1 MITGTITDL
10 DQDMIEI
17 KTYPDGKTIYID
29 FGYKGLPKNLP
40 LDKVVLRDPPMELSK
55 PSLSPV
61 PEQGESYLAV
71 ETPISP
77 TETEVQEPA
86 PIDFKSDLD
95 AFIANVDQIRM
106 GDDLGS
112 LTEVVE
118 LEDEFKRFGLEKQTN
133 DLLDDL
139 LAEVP
144 MADRTRTVLNNIH
157 TQISRFKQLR
167 SLFSSFD
174 SYDNITGP
182 VRRGADYKP
191 LAIAMEKLDTKLPWM
206 LPVAVT
212 RKKIYDMGTVETEDV
227 ADIVPLTLAQSRIAE
242 SEITEDYK
250 TNSVPSGEN
259 KLDFLYQSLHPFMTP
274 FDPPASDEGLI
285 GSLPVGTDIT
295 VLQDNTQDD
304 FNSITVGQ
312 DGLQRYQFLV
322 TNFTDGLSRLE
333 QDKEVTIPG
342 EYKTVRVTMT
352 RPDVVPLKSYL
363 MLPMPAIRFSR
374 VSLPGSDI
382 MLKTNL
388 SKNFLNYWQVLN
400 RNTFISSVVV
410 DELDSSS
417 GEKFRAVS
425 KLGDDESR
433 FFNAT
438 EYLCSEDI
446 EDPKKLSKF
455 IETIVPRT
463 RTIFNLLKKSIVG
476 KYTLTGIVGVLEPFL
491 VYYHDI
497 AYKLYEEI
505 AQFLDENIIEFK
517 KRFLQR
523 SKEYNMLTLHRYRIK
538 RRVSPLVSAI
548 ADNPEMSASVVTDYL
563 KFGKS
568 KSPLE
573 GNEEFVTTSELLFRM
588 IKEDACRYY
597 SDVIAYSTLPLHMD
611 IDIESILKQSKERI
625 NEAGMQSGPNPCS
638 KLVIAKKYR
647 DKTEMEE
654 DNGNSTVYF
663 DPQHDDTR
671 YDIMEEY
678 KSEQR
683 SMPPEEFQPFL
694 IKRLRET
701 IGLNL
706 EEASRDADSMIRG
719 KKIIREGDLAIVPE
733 ETDSGSGNYEQVV
746 YERKDNQ
753 WLKSGID
760 GRTIANDGVTTCSVN
775 DSCFQIKKSCLDTA
789 SATNEIQKNGI
800 DQMLKEFDDQL
811 SLSLDELSRVVE
823 KNLVR
828 SREQLPLIG
837 RLRRK
842 ETMKYNNMKNKIG
855 ATVSEGDIIVSPAAS
870 VRDFILGQEDIVK
883 KNADILLFVDRFCR
897 ASFGEEDKFWLYCNQ
912 TQTKLLP
919 TFINELA
926 MAFNIQ
932 QNANDYEIYTAT
944 LDRICNEQGVF
955 SDDGNSYVDKYSGY
969 EIMPIELNDEEG
981 FDTGGRKIVSRGA
994 LEKDLGSVVGSDN
1007 IPSDPEDPDAIA
1019 IKNVVLSVC
1028 GFLGV
1033 EGSEFVGFVTR
1044 NTMLIISKTLSSED
1058 EHEKKVKI
1066 MAAKG
1071 KKIPSFREIKGASL
1085 LLLSLGGLL
1094 IAIQT
1099 SIPPIRTRKTFPGCK
1114 RSFSGFPFSGDT
1126 DFSGLDYIACVAH
1139 KLKSNVAPWNAIK
1152 GMNQASIAKKIKD
1165 LVTKYMME
1173 DESVKERISQRR
1185 EYDILNDTEFIP
1197 VDHDISLW
1205 IGFLPP
1211 PRIAGLELQKPLT
1224 KEAESILI
1232 DSVRQGSKKQ
1242 FQEEQTVR
1250 GKIIYHSFEIQ
1261 ALIQKVVK
1269 SQSPLVVNSLQEPF
1283 LVNSCCNE
1291 TNLLST
1297 IQYFN
1302 AKEGDILVLNERVR
1316 LLQLI
1321 ISDLRFFGMA
1331 PLINDTKDTRSLFP
1345 SLSNQFSE
1353 ETIYRAFIV
1362 FCKYN
1367 NNLPLEPELL
1377 RICSDK
1383 PKQFDR
1389 MSGISSQIDY
1399 LKKSGKNFDN
1409 EMLMQLLKVI
1419 NQRNQFIPDTEV
1431 SGVSVLQDYQ
1441 GLLRKISDEN
1451 NSIVSPQF
1459 IEKMEAALDTFDMVT
1474 EDDSA
1479 ELRAL
1484 KNYLGK
1490 SNEMMTSSISSFLR
1504 SHSNSS
1510 SIKPIVDMLKNME
1523 KWSPVRESMG
1533 MSGEDNTAF
1542 RMIEFTRN
1550 MMRNLIEIVPT
1561 IVLNKVD
1568 YESVKVPKHWGLSE
1582 KHEVDIK
1589 KMIAK
1594 YYSPLKKFYDD
1605 QVARDVLSQA
1615 SQDASIYVKFC
1626 DLTPA
1631 LATPDSADKPP
1642 LFNSELVFMLF
1653 KFYTLNAIYQFI
1665 LLTDSPQF
1673 AREVQPALAVSLSQT
1688 AEGAQSDLLESLA
1701 DDTISEVQIV
1711 RGESLQLK
1719 EHVASYLLAVL
1730 SIEVETKDALDLNYD
1745 QIMERV
1751 LRAKEKEKDLIT
1763 SFLRDLTDEERE
1775 LENLFKNNKLER
1787 WSKGLQKGVTQ
1798 YVKET
1803 YDEERTEMEN
1813 QIRREREIGE
1823 NNFVSNMNLNIYS
1836 MELQE
1841 SENAVS
1847 DIEREVNDMSGLPD
1861 DDDYGE
1867 RDGDEAY

>member
-1 MITGTITDL
+1 MSSPDETDNLSLQLGDVIEIEAPDNPGLNDKTFLVDYIDSNEIKLVDTSNFAVVNLGITDGNLSDQSITGISILDRPKEEGYARQNGLLKGKWVDAYFTKGDIPVVITGTITDL
-10 DQDMIEI
+10 DKDMIEI
-17 KTYPDGKTIYID
+17 KTYPEGKTIYID

-40 LDKVVLRDPPMELSK
+40 LDKVVLRDPPMDLSK
-55 PSLSPV
+55 PTLSPV
-61 PEQGESYLAV
+61 PEQDESYLAV

-86 PIDFKSDLD
+86 PVDFKSDLD
-95 AFIANVDQIRM
+95 AFIANVDQIKM

-112 LTEVVE
+112 LTEIVE

-144 MADRTRTVLNNIH
+144 MADRSRMVLNKIH

-174 SYDNITGP
+174 SFDNITGP

-191 LAIAMEKLDTKLPWM
+191 LATALEKLDTKLPWI

-212 RKKIYDMGTVETEDV
+212 RKKIYDMGNVETEDV
-227 ADIVPLTLAQSRIAE
+227 TDIVPLTLAQSRIAE
-242 SEITEDYK
+242 AEITEDYRN
-250 TNSVPSGEN
+250 NSIPSGEN

-274 FDPPASDEGLI
+274 FEPPASSDGLI
-285 GSLPVGTDIT
+285 GSLPVGTDIA

-312 DGLQRYQFLV
+312 DVLQRYQFLI
-322 TNFTDGLSRLE
+322 TNYTHGLTRLE

-342 EYKTVRVTMT
+342 EYRTIRVPMT
-352 RPDVVPLKSYL
+352 RPDIVSLKSYL
-363 MLPMPAIRFSR
+363 MLPMPAINFSR
-374 VSLPGSDI
+374 VILPGSDI

-388 SKNFLNYWQVLN
+388 SKNFLNYWEVLN
-400 RNTFISSVVV
+400 RNTFVSSVVV
-410 DELDSSS
+410 DELDSAS
-417 GEKFRAVS
+417 GEKFKAVS
-425 KLGDDESR
+425 KLGDDGSR
-433 FFNAT
+433 FSSAT

-446 EDPKKLSKF
+446 EDPEKLSKF
-455 IETIVPRT
+455 IKTIVPRT
-463 RTIFNLLKKSIVG
+463 RTIFNLLKKSISG
-476 KYTLTGIVGVLEPFL
+476 KYSLTGIVGILEPFL

-505 AQFLDENIIEFK
+505 AQFLDENIMEFK

-523 SKEYNMLTLHRYRIK
+523 SKEYNMLTLHKYRSK
-538 RRVSPLVSAI
+538 RRVSPLISAI
-548 ADNPEMSASVVTDYL
+548 ADNPEMSTDVVTDYL
-563 KFGKS
+563 KFGRS
-568 KSPLE
+568 KSPFE
-573 GNEEFVTTSELLFRM
+573 KDDEPMTSSELLFRM

-597 SDVIAYSTLPLHMD
+597 SNVIAYSTLPLHMD
-611 IDIESILKQSKERI
+611 IDIETILKQSKERI
-625 NEAGMQSGPNPCS
+625 NEEGMQSGPNPCS
-638 KLVIAKKYR
+638 KVVVAKKYQ
-647 DKTEMEE
+647 DQTEMQQ
-654 DNGNSTVYF
+654 DNGNSTVFF
-663 DPQHDDTR
+663 DPQYDDTR

-678 KSEQR
+678 RSEQR

-719 KKIIREGDLAIVPE
+719 KKIVKDGDLAIVPE
-733 ETDSGSGNYEQVV
+733 EIESGSGNYQQVV

-753 WLKSGID
+753 WLKSELD
-760 GRTIANDGVTTCSVN
+760 GRTIANDGSTTCSVN
-775 DSCFQIKKSCLDTA
+775 ESCFHIKKSCLDTT

-800 DQMLKEFDDQL
+800 DQMLKEFDDHL
-811 SLSLDELSRVVE
+811 SLSLEELSKLVE
-823 KNLVR
+823 TNLVR

-842 ETMKYNNMKNKIG
+842 ETMKYNSMKNKIG
-855 ATVSEGDIIVSPAAS
+855 AMVSEGDIVLSPAAS
-870 VRDFILGQEDIVK
+870 VRDFILGQEDMVK
-883 KNADILLFVDRFCR
+883 KNADILLFVDKFCR
-897 ASFGEEDKFWLYCNQ
+897 ASFGDEDKYWLYCNQ

-919 TFINELA
+919 TFIHELA
-926 MAFNIQ
+926 NAFNTQ
-932 QNANDYEIYTAT
+932 QNANDYEIYTTT
-944 LDRICNEQGVF
+944 LDRICNEQGVL
-955 SDDGNSYVDKYSGY
+955 SDDGNSYVDRHSGY
-969 EIMPIELNDEEG
+969 EIMSIEFNDEEG
-981 FDTGGRKIVSRGA
+981 FDSGGRKIVSRGA
-994 LEKDLGSVVGSDN
+994 LEKDLGSVVGSDKN
-1007 IPSDPEDPDAIA
+1007 PSEPEDPDSIA

-1033 EGSEFVGFVTR
+1033 EGSEFVSFVTR
-1044 NTMLIISKTLSSED
+1044 NTMLVISKTLSSEE
-1058 EHEKKVKI
+1058 EHKKKVKI

-1071 KKIPSFREIKGASL
+1071 KKIPSYSEIKGASL

-1126 DFSGLDYIACVAH
+1126 DLSGLDYIACVAH
-1139 KLKSNVAPWNAIK
+1139 KLKSDVNPWNAIK

-1165 LVTKYMME
+1165 LITKYMLS
-1173 DESVKERISQRR
+1173 DDNVKERMSQRR
-1185 EYDILNDTEFIP
+1185 EYDILNDAEYIP
-1197 VDHDISLW
+1197 IDHDISLW

-1224 KEAESILI
+1224 KDAESILI
-1232 DSVRQGSKKQ
+1232 DSVRQGARKQ
-1242 FQEEQTVR
+1242 FQEVQAVR

-1269 SQSPLVVNSLQEPF
+1269 GQEPLVVNSLQEPF

-1291 TNLLST
+1291 SNLLST

-1302 AKEGDILVLNERVR
+1302 AKESDILVLNERVR

-1321 ISDLRFFGMA
+1321 VSDLRFFGMA

-1345 SLSNQFSE
+1345 PLSNQFSE
-1353 ETIYRAFIV
+1353 ETIYRAFVV

-1383 PKQFDR
+1383 PKQFDK
-1389 MSGISSQIDY
+1389 MAGISSQIEY

-1409 EMLMQLLKVI
+1409 DMLMQLLKVI
-1419 NQRNQFIPDTEV
+1419 NERNQFVPDTEV
-1431 SGVSVLQDYQ
+1431 AGVSILQNYQ
-1441 GLLRKISDEN
+1441 SLLRSISDEN
-1451 NSIVSPQF
+1451 NTVVSEQF
-1459 IEKMEAALDTFDMVT
+1459 IEKMDAALDTFDLVS

-1484 KNYLGK
+1484 KNFVAK
-1490 SNEMMTSSISSFLR
+1490 SNDMMTSTISAFLR
-1504 SHSNSS
+1504 SHSSS
-1510 SIKPIVDMLKNME
+1510 PAIKSVVEMLGNME
-1523 KWSPVRESMG
+1523 KWSPIRESMG
-1533 MSGEDNTAF
+1533 MSGQDNTAF

-1550 MMRNLIEIVPT
+1550 MMRNLIDIIPT
-1561 IVLNKVD
+1561 IILNKVD

-1582 KHEVDIK
+1582 KHEIDIK

-1594 YYSPLKKFYDD
+1594 YYSPLKKFYDN
-1605 QVARDVLSQA
+1605 QVAREVLKQA
-1615 SQDASIYVKFC
+1615 SQDASIYVKLC

-1631 LATPDSADKPP
+1631 LATPESADKPP

-1653 KFYTLNAIYQFI
+1653 KYYALNAIYQFI
-1665 LLTDSPQF
+1665 LLTDSPQ
-1673 AREVQPALAVSLSQT
+1673 
-1688 AEGAQSDLLESLA
+1688 
-1701 DDTISEVQIV
+1701 
-1711 RGESLQLK
+1711 
-1719 EHVASYLLAVL
+1719 
-1730 SIEVETKDALDLNYD
+1730 
-1745 QIMERV
+1745 
-1751 LRAKEKEKDLIT
+1751 
-1763 SFLRDLTDEERE
+1763 
-1775 LENLFKNNKLER
+1775 
-1787 WSKGLQKGVTQ
+1787 LQK
-1798 YVKET
+1798 
-1803 YDEERTEMEN
+1803 RFN
-1813 QIRREREIGE
+1813 QLLRYRSPKQRREHKVT
-1823 NNFVSNMNLNIYS
+1823 FWKV
-1836 MELQE
+1836 
-1841 SENAVS
+1841 
-1847 DIEREVNDMSGLPD
+1847 
-1861 DDDYGE
+1861 
-1867 RDGDEAY
+1867 